1 LNRAEIIDN
10 IYKCVKNDTYR
21 LKNINIDDKIK
32 MFGFDDYGYISRDM
46 IDLKHD
52 KIDIKIQTLRNTKLT
67 QQEENEIKIVYH
79 KAYENIISKK
89 FAKDIISLKG
99 YQLCPYC
106 RAGYV
111 SLIKINDKYIR
122 PDLDH
127 FYPKSKHYY
136 LSITIDNLIPG
147 CLLCNQR
154 LKKDIDPS
162 IDFKNTQEIFKKIK
176 FEVDI
181 INKYIYIIN
190 LDEFN
195 KNEYEWIENMCI
207 SKIYSYHTEIFD
219 NIYEKYEKYRKSN
232 IKDMAKALNLDE
244 EYIKN
249 LIFCEFKIMK
259 EKNEPLYKLKQ
270 DIFNQIM
277 QI

>member
-1 LNRAEIIDN
+1 
-10 IYKCVKNDTYR
+10 
-21 LKNINIDDKIK
+21 
-32 MFGFDDYGYISRDM
+32 M
-46 IDLKHD
+46 
-52 KIDIKIQTLRNTKLT
+52 
-67 QQEENEIKIVYH
+67 
-79 KAYENIISKK
+79 
-89 FAKDIISLKG
+89 KG

-249 LIFCEFKIMK
+249 LIFWEFKIMK
-259 EKNEPLYKLKQ
+259 EKTIAGKSGLGDCTKKNKTGEKQSITHDFFSIIYKKNIIRRSTFILK
-270 DIFNQIM
+270 NSSEKCENPA
-277 QI
+277 